1 MKQSEFNIAKNL
13 LIDHIKAT
21 MVPDKPLV
29 FWIDLFCGAGGTST
43 GIQFSGKKNMFVVAC
58 VNHDE
63 NAINSHE
70 ANHPH
75 TLHFRE
81 DIRDFAV
88 VEQIKALIDELRKL
102 FPGCIINLWASLE
115 CTNFSNAKGGQA
127 RDADSRSL
135 ADHMPMYLIALKPN
149 YFWIE
154 NVREFMAWG
163 PLDSNGKPE
172 SRTAGKDYVRWV
184 ENIKSH
190 GYKYDKEILNSAN
203 FGAYQ
208 SRQRLFIQFAGKGM
222 PIAWPEQTHT
232 KDKRAGGMFQL
243 PSWKPVRDVLDLQ
256 DEGTS
261 IFQRK
266 KPLSENTLKRIY
278 AGLEKFV
285 AKGQKGFT
293 KQYNSGSDNCRVK
306 SYDEPIGSV
315 TTENSHAVVNAEH
328 FIAKYF
334 SGRPAGKVIGID
346 GPAGTVKTIDGQS
359 LITSNFITQ
368 RQNIGDLRSKNIS
381 IDGPARTITTTGGNK
396 DIVTATHL
404 NTYYGKGGVYD
415 VEGPSPSVT
424 TKDRISKIDVKFL
437 LDYQYKSE
445 SHSLEDPAPTL
456 LTKDKFAKVD
466 VVFIDQQY
474 GMSKPSSIEIP
485 IGSLTGN
492 PKFALVKPQ
501 FVMNQY
507 TGGGQ
512 HTDIDGPAATVTN
525 VPKSN
530 LISGEPWIM
539 NTNFD
544 NVGSSIDQP
553 AQTLTA
559 SRRHPYLINANS
571 STCPPNDID
580 NPAPSITSRTHL
592 LINPSW
598 FGHITSTDE
607 PSITIIARQ
616 DKSPIYLMTAESG
629 PVIAVIYDDDSET
642 MIRIKAFMVEYS
654 ITDIKMRMLK
664 IPELKKIQG
673 FPEDYILKGTQT
685 DQKKYIGN
693 AVEVTMAKALTMT
706 NYDNIPNSIAAA

>member
-13 LIDHIKAT
+13 LIDHIKST

-81 DIRDFAV
+81 DIRDFTV

-184 ENIKSH
+184 EDIKSH
-190 GYKYDKEILNSAN
+190 GYKYDKQILNSAN

-232 KDKRAGGMFQL
+232 KDKRVGGMFQL
-243 PSWKPVRDVLDLQ
+243 PSWKPVREVLDLQ
-256 DEGTS
+256 DEGAS

-266 KPLSENTLKRIY
+266 KSLSENTLKRIY

-293 KQYNSGSDNCRVK
+293 KQYNSGIDNCRVK

-334 SGRPAGKVIGID
+334 GGRPAGKVIGID
-346 GPAGTVKTIDGQS
+346 GPAGTVTTMAGQS

-368 RQNIGDLRSKNIS
+368 RHNGEPNSRVVD
-381 IDGPARTITTTGGNK
+381 IDGPARTITTTAGNQEV
-396 DIVTATHL
+396 VTATHL
-404 NTYYGKGGVYD
+404 NTYYGKGGIHD
-415 VEGPSPSVT
+415 INSPAPSVT
-424 TKDRISKIDVKFL
+424 TKDRI
-437 LDYQYKSE
+437 
-445 SHSLEDPAPTL
+445 
-456 LTKDKFAKVD
+456 AKVD

-492 PKFALVKPQ
+492 PKFVLVKPQ

-598 FGHITSTDE
+598 FGHVTSTDE

-629 PVIAVIYDDDSET
+629 PVMAVIYDDDSET